1 MTKIGKMYQE
11 DDWKTE
17 KHVPVIEVEKKGDEI
32 KAKASVGRKEIE
44 HPNET
49 EHHIKWIELYFKP
62 EGENYPYQLGKYEF
76 TSHGE
81 SVEGPNSSTV
91 YSEPEVVSVFKTE
104 KPGTLIANSY
114 CNIHGLWTNEK
125 ELEM

>member
-1 MTKIGKMYQE
+1 MDEIKDMYQK

-17 KHVPVIEVEKKGDEI
+17 KHVPVIKVEKEGEEFKV
-32 KAKASVGRKEIE
+32 KASVGREEIS

-62 EGENYPYQLGKYEF
+62 EGEQYPYQLGKYEF
-76 TSHGE
+76 TTHGE
-81 SVEGPNSSTV
+81 SVEGPDTSTV

-104 KPGTLIANSY
+104 KAGTLIANSY
-114 CNIHGLWTNEK
+114 CNIHGLWTNEEK
-125 ELEM
+125 LEL